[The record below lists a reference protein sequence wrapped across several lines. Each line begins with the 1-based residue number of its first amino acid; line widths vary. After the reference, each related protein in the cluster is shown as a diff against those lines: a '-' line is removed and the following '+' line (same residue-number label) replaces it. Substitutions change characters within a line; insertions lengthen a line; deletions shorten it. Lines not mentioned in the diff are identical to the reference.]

1 MMCLKK
7 KPAIPIVLIVLLLAS
22 LLLTACAERT
32 RGLKVALDWSRG
44 VQLGQTDVA
53 SGEDSLALAV
63 APTGDLVSLVWPVA
77 SENNGRTL
85 HLLTLNK
92 RGQPLAEQS
101 LNLETLSANGGGSA
115 SQLQLTISAEGDT
128 LLLTWIDESQD
139 SPGLYHARLTPKGT
153 VLTPPHRLSPEG
165 FGVRSYQVAL
175 LADRDFLVM
184 WADRDG
190 ISATRVSPDGAVA
203 SPVALARQGVW
214 QLSFQLDH
222 DGIAHLAWQEGTLPA
237 RREIYYA
244 TLDTNALAFSSPAHL
259 ATEQIY
265 DQLHGPVVALER
277 GEADRV
283 YVGWTLATR
292 RVFGGG
298 AVAQHDAFYVSFSPA
313 KAGGMPP
320 IRISLSPWFPPAY
333 LPTSSTLSCTQLAL
347 PYPDDWT
354 GSRAGFYLSPAVLPG
369 VASEAVWA
377 VSMYAQ
383 TQWSQQIQPALLTF
397 DEGQVKGYQ
406 LAAWTAHP
414 SLRPLLE
421 TDAADHLYLAWL
433 EASGKRGAFV
443 YAASTAPALRDAW
456 DKPTAS
462 DWLVEL
468 ERITIR
474 LLSATGLIFTASVWV
489 VVPVLWIFVA
499 LAVLRGT
506 SLAESKGRII
516 FLGAVVLHW
525 ATKYLST
532 PEVSTRLPRPG
543 YLPLFSPLLTL
554 LSPRLALQLAQSAP
568 LPTWVGFLVP
578 VLSLAVSLLL
588 VHLLYLRWKDEP
600 SSLVAY
606 VLLALADVFISL
618 QVYALTYFDPIKF

>member
-1 MMCLKK
+1 MVRRKK
-7 KPAIPIVLIVLLLAS
+7 KPAIPLVLIVLSLAS

-44 VQLGQTDVA
+44 VQLGEADMA
-53 SGEDSLALAV
+53 GGEGSFALAV
-63 APTGDLVSLVWPVA
+63 SPTGDLISLVWPVA
-77 SENNGRTL
+77 SENNERAL
-85 HLLTLNK
+85 YLLTLNK
-92 RGQPLAEQS
+92 RGQPLAEQP
-101 LNLETLSANGGGSA
+101 LNLETFSANGGGRA
-115 SQLQLTISAEGDT
+115 SQLQLAISDEGDN
-128 LLLTWIDESQD
+128 LLLTWIDESEN

-153 VLTPPHRLSPEG
+153 VLAPPHRLSPEG
-165 FGVRSYQVAL
+165 FGVRSYQAAL
-175 LADRDFLVM
+175 LADGGFLVM
-184 WADRDG
+184 WAHRDG
-190 ISATRVSPDGAVA
+190 ISATRVSLDGAA
-203 SPVALARQGVW
+203 APPDALARQGVW

-244 TLDTNALAFSSPAHL
+244 TLDVNALAFSAPAHL
-259 ATEQIY
+259 ATERIY

-277 GEADRV
+277 EETDRV

-292 RVFGGG
+292 RVFGGR
-298 AVAQHDAFYVSFSPA
+298 AVAQHDAFYVSFPPA
-313 KAGGMPP
+313 KAGSMPP
-320 IRISLSPWFPPAY
+320 TRISLSPWFPPAY
-333 LPTSSTLSCTQLAL
+333 LPTSSDLSCTQLAL

-354 GSRAGFYLSPAVLPG
+354 ASRAGFYLSPAALPG
-369 VASEAVWA
+369 AASEAMWA

-383 TQWSQQIQPALLTF
+383 TQWSQQLQPALVAF
-397 DEGQVKGYQ
+397 DQGRVKGYQ

-414 SLRPLLE
+414 SLRPALE
-421 TDAADHLYLAWL
+421 VDAADHLYLAWL
-433 EASGKRGAFV
+433 EASGKRDAFV

-462 DWLVEL
+462 DWLIEL

-489 VVPVLWIFVA
+489 VVPVVWIFVA

-525 ATKYLST
+525 ASKYLST
-532 PEVSTRLPRPG
+532 PEVSTRLPHPG
-543 YLPLFSPLLTL
+543 YLPLISPLLTL
-554 LSPRLALQLAQSAP
+554 LSPKLALQLAQPAS
-568 LPTWVGFLVP
+568 LPAWMGFLVP
-578 VLSLAVSLLL
+578 ILSLAVSLIF